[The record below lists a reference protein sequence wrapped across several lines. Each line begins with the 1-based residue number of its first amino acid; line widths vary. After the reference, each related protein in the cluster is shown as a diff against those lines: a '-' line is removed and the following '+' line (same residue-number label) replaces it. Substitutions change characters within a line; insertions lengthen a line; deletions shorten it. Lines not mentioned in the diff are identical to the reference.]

1 MAFVLYFVIHLLL
14 LIIFF
19 ADAVKHKCTVM
30 FKKDKRVGVAQPYEL
45 RDAIIN
51 MHKHNKFY
59 IINSK
64 NNKMYN

>member
-30 FKKDKRVGVAQPYEL
+30 FKKDKRVVL
-45 RDAIIN
+45 RSHMN
-51 MHKHNKFY
+51 
-59 IINSK
+59 
-64 NNKMYN
+64 